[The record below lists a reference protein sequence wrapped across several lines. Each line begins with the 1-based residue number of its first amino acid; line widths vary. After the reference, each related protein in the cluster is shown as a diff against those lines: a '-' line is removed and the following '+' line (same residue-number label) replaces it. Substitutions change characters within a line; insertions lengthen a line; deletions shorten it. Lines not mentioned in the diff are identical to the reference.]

1 MKVVIGSRGSKLALV
16 QAGWVRDQLL
26 AGGHEVEI
34 RRIRT
39 TGDRQS
45 EGDRPVAVG
54 TKQLFVKEIEEALL
68 DGGVDLAVHSL
79 KDMPAEQPVGLYV
92 AAVPRREDPR
102 DVLVSRD
109 NRPLGALPA
118 GARVGTSSLRRQI
131 QLQRL
136 RPDLLLLPINGNVDT
151 RLRKLARGEY
161 DALLLAAAGLNR
173 LELGERI
180 TSYFDPEELCPAV
193 GQGALAIQI
202 RQGDELMA
210 RAVAPLDH
218 PVSHQTVLAERAVVG
233 RLGGGCD
240 RPIAAH
246 AWIGANSSTTG
257 ATEAAAPEMALLT
270 VRGVVMSTDGRA
282 LLQASCFGPL
292 SEATYLGQRLAQDLL
307 SQGAAEI
314 LGI

>member
-1 MKVVIGSRGSKLALV
+1 MKIVIGSRGSKLALV
-16 QAGWVRDQLL
+16 QAEWVRDQLITV
-26 AGGHEVEI
+26 GHEVEI

-45 EGDRPVAVG
+45 EGHLPVQAG

-79 KDMPAEQPVGLYV
+79 KDMPAEQPVGLRV

-102 DVLVSRD
+102 DVLVSSG
-109 NRPLGALPA
+109 NRLLEALPM

-131 QLQRL
+131 QLLRL
-136 RPDLLLLPINGNVDT
+136 RPDLMVLPINGNVDT

-173 LELGERI
+173 LELSERI
-180 TSYFDPEELCPAV
+180 TSYFAPEEMCPAV

-202 RQGDELMA
+202 RESDELMA
-210 RAVAPLDH
+210 RALAPLDH
-218 PVSHQTVLAERAVVG
+218 AESRQAVLAERAVIE

-246 AWIGANSSTTG
+246 AWVDTKPATG
-257 ATEAAAPEMALLT
+257 VAGEAGLEEPLLA
-270 VRGVVMSTDGRA
+270 VRGVVMSTDARV
-282 LLQASCFGPL
+282 LLEACCRGPMPA
-292 SEATYLGQRLAQDLL
+292 ATALGQKIAEDLL
-307 SQGAAEI
+307 GQGAAEI